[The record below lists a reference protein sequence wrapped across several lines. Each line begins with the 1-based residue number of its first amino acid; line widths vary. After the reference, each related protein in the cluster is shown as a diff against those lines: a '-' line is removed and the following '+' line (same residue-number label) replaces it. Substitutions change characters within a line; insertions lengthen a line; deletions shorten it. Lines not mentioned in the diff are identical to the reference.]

1 MLYELNKLGLV
12 VDEEDWDAK
21 LPTNFV
27 TVQRYG
33 KTNKYCLGESNYPMY
48 NNMTHRIGS
57 AYWEKMPTFEQ
68 ATPVYQRFL
77 DKAKQKNPSIEFIN
91 EPINYYYGDG
101 TEKDDIFETK
111 NINEAEIMS
120 LQNLPFKDE
129 VEKLG
134 GEIYAEGGWSAWS

>member
-1 MLYELNKLGLV
+1 ML
-12 VDEEDWDAK
+12 K
-21 LPTNFV
+21 LPL
-27 TVQRYG
+27 R
-33 KTNKYCLGESNYPMY
+33 
-48 NNMTHRIGS
+48 
-57 AYWEKMPTFEQ
+57 
-68 ATPVYQRFL
+68 
-77 DKAKQKNPSIEFIN
+77 IEFIN

-134 GEIYAEGGWSAWS
+134 GEIYAVGGASGVRTATHLCLVGNHAQTSDGNRDIDHGGTPPACHTERGSGR